1 MKVTANIATYPP
13 RFATLQKVIDSL
25 VDQVDEVRVYCNE
38 IDDLSFLQAY
48 LNKDYNKKN
57 KIILI
62 CGWVSNFNLTD
73 NGKFYFLDNLTE
85 PEYYLTC
92 DDDII
97 YPPNYVE
104 TIKKAIDHY
113 GCIVGFHGRQLLGT
127 GLDYYKDHKS
137 FHFLGSVTND
147 EVIDVVGTGVCGFR
161 TDYFHPKELAHSAEK
176 RMSDLI
182 FSLEASKQKKQIGII
197 KHDAGWLKMINNKE
211 TIHSTESAKGTPVQ
225 NILAD
230 QIYRNN
236 YAND

>member
-13 RFATLQKVIDSL
+13 RFSTLQKVIDSL
-25 VDQVDEVRVYCNE
+25 VDQVDNIRVYCNSVK
-38 IDDLSFLQAY
+38 DLKDVQKHF
-48 LNKDYNKKN
+48 NRDYNGRVR
-57 KIILI
+57 LI
-62 CGWVSNFNLTD
+62 MGWDQDFDLTD
-73 NGKFYFLDNLTE
+73 NGKFYSLDTIKE

-113 GCIVGFHGRQLLGT
+113 GCIVGFHGRQLLGM

-161 TDYFHPKELAHSAEK
+161 TDYFHPKELAHSTEK

-182 FSLEASKQKKQIGII
+182 FSLEASKQKKQIGVI

>member
-25 VDQVDEVRVYCNE
+25 VDQVDEVRVYCNLTTNHYDVLRHFE
-38 IDDLSFLQAY
+38 
-48 LNKDYNKKN
+48 KDYQSRKVT
-57 KIILI
+57 LI
-62 CGWVSNFNLTD
+62 NHGEFMMNLTD
-73 NGKFYFLDNLTE
+73 NGKFYSLDEIKE

-104 TIKKAIDHY
+104 TIKKAIDYY

-137 FHFLGSVTND
+137 FHFLGTVTND

-161 TDYFHPKELAHSAEK
+161 TDYFRPKELAHSTEK

-197 KHDAGWLKMINNKE
+197 KHDAGWLKTINNKE